1 MIRSLITVIASA
13 VLLCAPAAAHD
24 LVLAPEHAEVVR
36 LPADASAVVVGNPSI
51 ADAMVH
57 DGRTL
62 ILTGRLQGRTNVI
75 AVDRIGRIIY
85 EREII
90 VSSPITGQVA
100 LFRGPDRHTLNCGT
114 VCEEIP
120 RVGDQTERTDALT
133 DQQRDRLSTAQTAM
147 GDDAGAP
154 PDN

>member
-24 LVLAPEHAEVVR
+24 LILAPEHAEVVR
-36 LPADASAVVVGNPSI
+36 LPADASAVVVGNPAI

-62 ILTGRLQGRTNVI
+62 IITARVQGRTNVI
-75 AVDRIGRIIY
+75 AVDRIGRVIY
-85 EREII
+85 EREIA
-90 VSSPITGQVA
+90 VSSPIAGQVA
-100 LFRGPDRHTLNCGT
+100 LFRGPDRFTLNCGT

-120 RVGDQTERTDALT
+120 RVGDQAERADVLT
-133 DQQRDRLSTAQTAM
+133 DQQRDRLSTAQMAL
-147 GDDAGAP
+147 GDDTGAGP
-154 PDN
+154 GN